1 MEQYLWIIWL
11 AIFVLAIVVESL
23 SADLTPI
30 WFAFGSIIALII
42 SFIPGVA
49 WWVQLI
55 IFLVI
60 SILTL
65 LCLRPLAKRL
75 LKRNIVSS
83 NIDEMAGKK
92 GIMIKGYDELNRG
105 EVKIND
111 VIWTAINVDESA
123 PIPAG
128 TKVVVIAVNG
138 NKLIVRSID
147 QE

>member
-23 SADLTPI
+23 SADLTSI

-147 QE
+147 

>member
-1 MEQYLWIIWL
+1 MEQYIWIIWL

-23 SADLTPI
+23 SADLASI
-30 WFAFGSIIALII
+30 WFAFGAIIALII

-55 IFLVI
+55 VFLVI

-147 QE
+147 

>member
-1 MEQYLWIIWL
+1 MEQYIWIIWL

-23 SADLTPI
+23 SADLTSI

-111 VIWTAINVDESA
+111 VIWTAINADESKA
-123 PIPAG
+123 IPQG
-128 TKVVVIAVNG
+128 TKVVVVAVNG
-138 NKLIVRSID
+138 NKLIVRPI
-147 QE
+147 E

>member
-23 SADLTPI
+23 SADLTSI

>member
-23 SADLTPI
+23 SADLASI

>member
-1 MEQYLWIIWL
+1 MEQYIWIIWL

-23 SADLTPI
+23 SADLTSI

-138 NKLIVRSID
+138 NKLIVRPID
-147 QE
+147 

>member
-1 MEQYLWIIWL
+1 M
-11 AIFVLAIVVESL
+11 LAIVVESL
-23 SADLTPI
+23 SADLTSI

-111 VIWTAINVDESA
+111 VICTAINVDESA

-138 NKLIVRSID
+138 NKLIVLSID